1 MEDLR
6 MKIEIGAMVNGVFVK
21 KGDIVKI
28 RHKEAENRNGFY
40 ATVTDVSEKR
50 IYFFADNEENEDYF
64 YWNELDFVKLV
75 Q

>member
-1 MEDLR
+1 